1 MFVSDRPG
9 SLPFPADCGLS
20 WSHYDLL
27 RVLGMMPWSSAGDLV
42 AVCESDRA
50 LVHRRLWELNDAGY
64 VSEDRLGCSRP
75 RVSRWRAAPAGL
87 EYLRISDGLWCG
99 DWALSRL
106 LELLPQVE
114 WFYPAAGSFR
124 ARLGDMVRFR
134 WFRGVAWDAAALYQR
149 GWVAFFW
156 SGLLQTESKLRE
168 TFRRLGAD
176 LQACSMTGASAFPG
190 VLCFVVGDA
199 WQRELLFRAA
209 RGYGLEDRVQAWCV
223 DDGSVS
229 GCREPLPGQGWVGQV
244 LEGGGLGNWTLASR
258 LESSEWAGGGG
269 VTFNRLLDKVMEWPG
284 VTGMFLA
291 RAFGASWS
299 SGRLRRFIM
308 KMRDEGY
315 LKCYPESGLL
325 RYRLEGKAMN
335 VLGRRDRVNVQRFR
349 ESARHTRPASDRGHL
364 AHEDGVMGLMGG
376 FYGAGLKGAAG
387 WRSWEHLGR
396 SGGIAPDG
404 LVYLEHGPY
413 GPGWHYVE
421 YELRARGRGAAAR
434 KLRGYLSPRRG
445 DRWPLLLV
453 VRNEGI
459 EGVFQELGKAGQLRM
474 LTSTVERVKG
484 HGAAGTGGCWSMY
497 GVKASLG

>member
-1 MFVSDRPG
+1 
-9 SLPFPADCGLS
+9 
-20 WSHYDLL
+20 
-27 RVLGMMPWSSAGDLV
+27 MMPWSSAGDLV
-42 AVCESDRA
+42 EVCESDRA

-114 WFYPAAGSFR
+114 WFYPAAGLFR
-124 ARLGDMVRFR
+124 ASLGDMVRFR

-190 VLCFVVGDA
+190 VLCFVVRDA

-269 VTFNRLLDKVMEWPG
+269 G
-284 VTGMFLA
+284 VRSTGF
-291 RAFGASWS
+291 W
-299 SGRLRRFIM
+299 
-308 KMRDEGY
+308 
-315 LKCYPESGLL
+315 
-325 RYRLEGKAMN
+325 
-335 VLGRRDRVNVQRFR
+335 
-349 ESARHTRPASDRGHL
+349 TR
-364 AHEDGVMGLMGG
+364 
-376 FYGAGLKGAAG
+376 
-387 WRSWEHLGR
+387 
-396 SGGIAPDG
+396 
-404 LVYLEHGPY
+404 
-413 GPGWHYVE
+413 
-421 YELRARGRGAAAR
+421 
-434 KLRGYLSPRRG
+434 
-445 DRWPLLLV
+445 
-453 VRNEGI
+453 
-459 EGVFQELGKAGQLRM
+459 
-474 LTSTVERVKG
+474 
-484 HGAAGTGGCWSMY
+484 
-497 GVKASLG
+497 